1 MNDCKWWEKK
11 NQDREMVAWMV
22 QNSNL
27 MQHLAKVF
35 VCCKIRG
42 GWFLFADCHPFPNLP
57 YIVFM

>member
-1 MNDCKWWEKK
+1 MVGEK

-35 VCCKIRG
+35 FVVKLEVSGFCSRTAI
-42 GWFLFADCHPFPNLP
+42 LFQIC
-57 YIVFM
+57 IVFSASI